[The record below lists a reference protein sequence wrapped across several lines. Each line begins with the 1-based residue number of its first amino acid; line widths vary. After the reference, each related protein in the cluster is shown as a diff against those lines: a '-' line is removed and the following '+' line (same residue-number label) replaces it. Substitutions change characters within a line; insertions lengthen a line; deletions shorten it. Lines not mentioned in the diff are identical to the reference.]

1 MQRFTRRY
9 FATAGAAA
17 LATFAV
23 HATALAAD
31 TIKIGVIL
39 PYSGVFADTAT
50 DVDAG
55 IKLYMARH
63 GDTVAGK
70 KIEIIR
76 KDVGGVA
83 PPVAKRLAQ
92 ELLTRDKADIIAGF
106 VLTPNAMA
114 ASDIS
119 AEAKLPMVIMNAAT
133 SSIVAK
139 SPYSVRVSMTEAQ
152 LDTPFG
158 AWAAKEGIKTT
169 YIMVSDYGPGHDAEK
184 FFGSAFA
191 AAGGKVLG
199 SVRMPVANLD
209 FSAFVQGAK
218 DSGAQSI
225 FVFLPAG
232 PAPSAL
238 MKTFLDRGIS
248 PDKVKILGSGNLT
261 DVRVLKN
268 LPDEAAGV
276 ITSFHYDP
284 AHKSETNAAFVKAF
298 RAANNN
304 ETPNLLAVGGYDGM
318 HLIYETLKKTGGKA
332 DGETFIAAA
341 KGMKWE
347 SPRGPISIDPET
359 RDIVQN
365 VYVRR
370 LEKVGGRLENVEIY
384 TARNVKDPGK
394 EPVTK

>member
-1 MQRFTRRY
+1 MQRLTRRRLMI
-9 FATAGAAA
+9 AGTAA
-17 LATFAV
+17 LAV
-23 HATALAAD
+23 TALGPAQAAD
-31 TIKIGVIL
+31 TIKIGVIM
-39 PYSGVFADTAT
+39 PYSGIFADTAS

-55 IKLYMARH
+55 IKLYMAQH

-76 KDVGGVA
+76 KDVGGA
-83 PPVAKRLAQ
+83 NPAAAKRLAQ
-92 ELLTRDKADIIAGF
+92 ELLTRDKVDILAGF

-119 AEAKLPMVIMNAAT
+119 AEGKLPMVIMNAAT
-133 SSIVAK
+133 SSIVTK

-158 AWAAKEGIKTT
+158 AWAAKEGIQST

-184 FFGSAFA
+184 FFGAAFKA
-191 AAGGKVLG
+191 GGGKVLG
-199 SVRMPVANLD
+199 SVRMPLGNLD

-218 DSGAQSI
+218 DSGAQSV

-232 PAPSAL
+232 PEPAAL
-238 MKTFLDRGIS
+238 MKTMLDRGMS

-261 DVRVLKN
+261 DVRVLKR
-268 LPDEAAGV
+268 LPAEAAGV
-276 ITSFHYDP
+276 LTSFHYDP
-284 AHKSETNAAFVKAF
+284 AHKSDANSAFVKAF
-298 RAANNN
+298 RAANKD
-304 ETPNLLAVGGYDGM
+304 EIPNLLSVGGYDGM
-318 HLIYETLKKTGGKA
+318 HLIYEALKKTGGKA
-332 DGETFIAAA
+332 DGDSFIAAA

-370 LEKVGGRLENVEIY
+370 LEKAGDRLVNVEIF
-384 TARNVKDPGK
+384 TAKDVKDPGK
-394 EPVTK
+394 